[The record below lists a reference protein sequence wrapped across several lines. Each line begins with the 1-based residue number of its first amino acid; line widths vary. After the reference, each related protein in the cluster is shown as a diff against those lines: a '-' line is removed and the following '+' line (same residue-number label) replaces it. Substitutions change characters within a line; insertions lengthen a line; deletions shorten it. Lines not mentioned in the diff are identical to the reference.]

1 MGRRK
6 IPSRCCYGL
15 YFCPGTVPLHLQSP
29 TVKGICTYCSSLS
42 TPARRG
48 VTQLPVANAGL
59 AAGRQAKDR
68 SHSDNSLELLKTSNL
83 ATRERARERG
93 DRIGQIKNPQSSLF
107 LPSFIIQV
115 SRINILQIVASL

>member
-6 IPSRCCYGL
+6 IPSRCCSGL
-15 YFCPGTVPLHLQSP
+15 YFCPGTVSLHLQSP
-29 TVKGICTYCSSLS
+29 TVKGICTYCSTLS

-48 VTQLPVANAGL
+48 VTQLPIVNAGL
-59 AAGRQAKDR
+59 AAGKQAKDR
-68 SHSDNSLELLKTSNL
+68 SQSDNSPELLKTSNL

-115 SRINILQIVASL
+115 SRINALQIVPSL